1 MKKSQSSIE
10 FTIVLSIVLLGFS
23 LFLIFYNVEMVN
35 VQKDLNHNLLVDAGQ
50 VIESEIGI
58 AAHVEKGYKRSFYLP
73 NQLNRLD
80 YNVSFVNGSS
90 MGTNYTL
97 FMINFKNE
105 DKSNGYVFFTYPN
118 ISGKII
124 LGTNNNITK
133 KDQMICM
140 NECT

>member
-10 FTIVLSIVLLGFS
+10 FTIVLSLVLLGFS
-23 LFLIFYNVEMVN
+23 LFLIFYNVEMVK
-35 VQKDLNHNLLVDAGQ
+35 VQNDLNHNLLIDVGK

-73 NQLNRLD
+73 NQLSSLD
-80 YNVSFVNGSS
+80 YNVSFANGSS
-90 MGTNYTL
+90 LGTNYTL

-105 DKSNGYVFFTYPN
+105 DLSNGYVFFTYPN

-124 LGTNNNITK
+124 IGTNNNITK
-133 KDQMICM
+133 ENKMICI